1 MKTAIVTGAAGFI
14 GSHLSEKLLEN
25 GFKVI
30 GIDCFTD
37 YYSKKI
43 KKNNMISFQNNKNFK
58 LIESDLMEI
67 DLISIIKESEFLFH
81 EAAQPGVRASW
92 GDQFDTYVKDN
103 ILVTQKI
110 LESAKE
116 VKTLEKIVMASSSSV
131 YGEQEGI
138 MIENKTIPS
147 PISPY
152 GVTKLASENLGL
164 TYASNYDLP
173 VTSLRYFTV
182 YGPRQRPDMAFTK
195 FIKANLSGDKIS
207 IFGDGNQTRDFT
219 YISDIIDANLECVK
233 SEIHGNV
240 LNIGGGK
247 TYSIMDVLNI
257 IENITDKNNK
267 LIFLTK
273 QKGDVFR
280 TEADIKMASKIIGY
294 KPKISLKEGL
304 MKQIELIKKIIF

>member
-81 EAAQPGVRASW
+81 EAGQPGVRASW

-304 MKQIELIKKIIF
+304 MKQIELIKKNIF